1 MAITVIALNWVDLV
15 CTLIALRR
23 GCVELNPLL
32 RSVVTMVWYKIAIV
46 PLLALWLDSRGTQ
59 EARRGL
65 RICVGVYGAVCLWH
79 AVGLWMITG

>member
-23 GCVELNPLL
+23 GCAELNPLL
-32 RSVVTMVWYKIAIV
+32 RSVVTMVWYKAAVV
-46 PLLALWLDSRGTQ
+46 PLLVLWLNARGTQ

-65 RICVGVYGAVCLWH
+65 HICAGVYGAVCLWH
-79 AVGLWMITG
+79 AVGIWMVK

>member
-1 MAITVIALNWVDLV
+1 MAITVIVLNWIDLA

-32 RSVVTMVWYKIAIV
+32 RSIVTIMWYKGAVV
-46 PLLALWLDSRGTQ
+46 PALALWLDRRGTR

-65 RICVGVYGAVCLWH
+65 ALCAGVYGAVCLWH
-79 AVGLWMITG
+79 AVGLWAITK

>member
-1 MAITVIALNWVDLV
+1 MAITVIVLNWVDLV

-23 GCVELNPLL
+23 GCVELNPLM
-32 RSVVTMVWYKIAIV
+32 RSIITMMWYKGAVV
-46 PLLALWLDSRGTQ
+46 PLSALWLDSRGTQ

-79 AVGLWMITG
+79 AVGLWAITK